1 MPIIC
6 YQLIRFKDFWSI
18 KLEIAVLNGKTTK
31 IEELDNSWLNY
42 GTYFGDGVYEVIRS
56 YNGKIFAMDDHMIR
70 LKASLEAIEMEHVNV
85 DAVHKQILSAFDSAG
100 IKNAKIYMQIT
111 RGCGIRSHFLDK
123 NMRPDVLIMVEN
135 LPDATDQKTNGI
147 KVITYPDLRWKRCD
161 IKSLNLLANVMA
173 TRAAQK
179 KGGGEAILVS
189 EQGFITE
196 GAGSSFY
203 TIFDNKIW
211 TTPLNENI
219 LPSVSRKYVLK
230 AASELGIGIVEEHV
244 KAADASKAKEMLI
257 GVTTRD
263 VVGIVE
269 FDGQQI
275 GDGKVGKITRM
286 LEKQFAEYTK

>member
-18 KLEIAVLNGKTTK
+18 KLEIAVLNGKTT
-31 IEELDNSWLNY
+31 ELKKMDNSWLNY

-70 LKASLEAIEMEHVNV
+70 LKASVEAIELEHVDV
-85 DAVHKQILSAFDSAG
+85 ETIRKQIIAAFDTAG

-111 RGCGIRSHFLDK
+111 RGCGERSHFLIK
-123 NMRPDVLIMVEN
+123 GLTPDILIMVEN

-173 TRAAQK
+173 SRAAQK
-179 KGGGEAILVS
+179 KHCGEAILVN

-203 TIFDNKIW
+203 TIFDGKIW

-219 LPSVSRKYVLK
+219 LPSVSRKYILK
-230 AASELGIGIVEEHV
+230 AAKELGIAVVEEHA
-244 KAADASKAKEMLI
+244 KAADAPKAQEMLI

-269 FDGQQI
+269 FDGHAI

-286 LEKQFAEYTK
+286 LEKQFALYTK

>member
-6 YQLIRFKDFWSI
+6 YHLIRFKDFWSI
-18 KLEIAVLNGKTTK
+18 KLEIAVLNGKTTEL
-31 IEELDNSWLNY
+31 EELDNSWLNY

-56 YNGKIFAMDDHMIR
+56 YNGKIFALDDHFIR
-70 LKASLEAIEMEHVNV
+70 LKASLEAIEME
-85 DAVHKQILSAFDSAG
+85 DADVEAIRRQAISAFDSAG

-111 RGCGIRSHFLDK
+111 RGCGERSHFLIK
-123 NMRPDVLIMVEN
+123 GLKPDVLIMVEN
-135 LPDATDQKTNGI
+135 LPDATDQKANGL

-173 TRAAQK
+173 SRAAQK
-179 KGGGEAILVS
+179 KGCGEAILVN
-189 EQGFITE
+189 ERGFITE

-203 TIFDNKIW
+203 TIFDGKIW

-219 LPSVSRKYVLK
+219 LPSVSRKYILK
-230 AASELGIGIVEEHV
+230 AASELGIGVVEEHV
-244 KAADASKAKEMLI
+244 KAADASKAQEMLI

-263 VVGIVE
+263 VVGVVE
-269 FDGQQI
+269 FDGQPI

-286 LEKQFAEYTK
+286 LEKQFAHYTK